1 MEEINQD
8 IIYQKLL
15 DYGLFPEK
23 IDKIFSSKL
32 FGEWVRENEITTN
45 QNRVCSNIVFHLT
58 RNNNAPRILNIPHPI
73 AYNRLALEIK
83 NNWDSIIE
91 KIGEVDDYYERSMI
105 IPQPNNLNE
114 RLVSMLSYER
124 NKDQKFLSLDKS
136 LEAKYLVYAD
146 ITNCYPSIYSHSIP
160 WALVG
165 KIEAKA
171 NSRNRDLWYNK
182 LDFAIRSTQRNETVG
197 IPIGP
202 DSSNIIS
209 ELVLSQI
216 DKELLNYKYF
226 RFIDDYRCYCNSKE
240 EADTFI
246 KELSKELEKFNLRL
260 NPKKTEIIELPIPL
274 EEDWIR
280 KLKSYSNSFLS
291 ANNLNNSHLVH
302 ISEFIDLA
310 ISLTNEN
317 PNDSAIKYATR
328 ILSKK
333 TYSSKDTF
341 IYLIMYLS
349 RVCFIYPYFIDVFD
363 EILTKF
369 TLDEDLLLLIQKE
382 INSII
387 KEHKEYSRSDVSLW
401 GIHLALKYNFEID
414 NFEDY
419 SDYLI
424 EERDCL
430 PVLLCYSYSKNKN
443 INLDKYFSLVS
454 ELINE
459 KIEDE
464 WWLYIYTL
472 FSDSPEK
479 PQFTNIECKELY
491 IRMNNGNV
499 KFIKNEFPVEE
510 QAIETEENEDASN
523 DLPF

>member
-1 MEEINQD
+1 MEEIDENV
-8 IIYQKLL
+8 IYQKLL
-15 DYGLFPEK
+15 DFGLFPEK
-23 IDKIFSSKL
+23 IDKIFSSELYGK
-32 FGEWVRENEITTN
+32 WVRDNGITVL
-45 QNRVCSNIVFHLT
+45 QNRVCSNIVFRLT
-58 RNNNAPRILNIPHPI
+58 RNNNAPRILSIPHPI

-83 NNWDSIIE
+83 NNWSSIFE
-91 KIGEVDDYYERSMI
+91 KIGEVDDYYERSMV
-105 IPQPNNLNE
+105 IPKPNNLNN

-136 LEAKYLVYAD
+136 FQAKYLVHAD
-146 ITNCYPSIYSHSIP
+146 IANCYPSIYSHSIP

-202 DSSNIIS
+202 DTSSIIS

-226 RFIDDYRCYCNSKE
+226 RFIDDYKCYCKSKE

-246 KELSKELEKFNLRL
+246 KKLSKELEKFNLRL
-260 NPKKTEIIELPIPL
+260 NQKKTKIVELPKPI
-274 EEDWIR
+274 EEEWIR
-280 KLKSYSNSFLS
+280 KLKTYSNTFLS
-291 ANNLNNSHLVH
+291 SENLDNSHLIN

-333 TYSSKDTF
+333 TYTSKDTL

-349 RVCFIYPYFIDVFD
+349 RVCFIFPYFIDVFD
-363 EILTKF
+363 EILSKNS
-369 TLDEDLLLLIQKE
+369 LDDDLTLLIKKE
-382 INSII
+382 INSIL

-401 GIHLALKYNFEID
+401 GIQLAIKYNFEIE
-414 NFEDY
+414 NFEEY

-430 PVLLCYSYSKNKN
+430 PVLLCYSYSKTNEL
-443 INLDKYFSLVS
+443 NLDKYFSLI
-454 ELINE
+454 EQIIEE

-472 FSDSPEK
+472 FFDAPTK
-479 PQFTNIECKELY
+479 PQFNSIECKELY
-491 IRMNNGNV
+491 SKMSEGNV
-499 KFIKNEFPVEE
+499 QFLKSEFPINEQPFVEE
-510 QAIETEENEDASN
+510 IDVNEPT